1 MTQGPHGSDFWAR
14 AVGDALPIN
23 PATQYG
29 PAVRVPLLSAML
41 EELAVI
47 CVFCVHHKDPPRRR
61 RRPEWMPWHSHT
73 CSLIIHDH
81 GQIPNDR
88 DIRTSEAQEQSRHGD
103 CTGNTGH
110 QRRPGC

>member
-47 CVFCVHHKDPPRRR
+47 CVFCVHHKDPPAEDAA
-61 RRPEWMPWHSHT
+61 PSGYGTTALPHMQSDHS
-73 CSLIIHDH
+73 
-81 GQIPNDR
+81 
-88 DIRTSEAQEQSRHGD
+88 
-103 CTGNTGH
+103 
-110 QRRPGC
+110 